1 MLICRDAV
9 ECLLRAHARRR
20 SVQYVT
26 RDMNIGWEELAG
38 FLLYNEME
46 FILLS
51 LIYMYCGYPSSSKK
65 LSRLKLEVNKLQD
78 GIVPKY
84 VSAYI
89 KTLDEYGLSM
99 YSLISRKVDIDELQ
113 ELMRMSDRFLES
125 VCSIYLPKVEK
136 YLAKVS
142 VSKTYELSYIRVN
155 LDRLPIV
162 DRRKFNYGG
171 YV

>member
-20 SVQYVT
+20 SVQYIT
-26 RDMNIGWEELAG
+26 RDMNIGWVELAG

-51 LIYMYCGYPSSSKK
+51 LIYMYGGYPSNSKK
-65 LSRLKLEVNKLQD
+65 LSRLKLEVDKMQN
-78 GIVPKY
+78 GVVPKY
-84 VSAYI
+84 VSAYL

-99 YSLISRKVDIDELQ
+99 YSLVSKRTDIDELQ
-113 ELMRMSDRFLES
+113 ELIRMSDRFLES
-125 VCSIYLPKVEK
+125 VCSVYLPKVEK
-136 YLAKVS
+136 YLTKVS
-142 VSKTYELSYIRVN
+142 VSKTYELSYIKAN
-155 LDRLPIV
+155 LSRLPVV
-162 DRRKFNYGG
+162 DRRKFDYGG